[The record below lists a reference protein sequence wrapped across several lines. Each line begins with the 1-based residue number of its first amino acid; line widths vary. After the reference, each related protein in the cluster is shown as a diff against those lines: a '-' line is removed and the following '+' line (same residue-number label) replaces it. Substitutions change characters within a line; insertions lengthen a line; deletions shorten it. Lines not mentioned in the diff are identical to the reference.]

1 MATIYRFIVEQ
12 KTTTD
17 GRAGNGRKSLGGKQ
31 KGASK
36 GKIKTTTLLGS
47 MRGGVEHNRYMRAV
61 NPVLNKATGG
71 LYEKATR
78 LGRAGLGLVK
88 FNAETGAFAGLSG
101 VAITIIISFILQT
114 ILQIQNKQRHEAD
127 KQNAHNFKMLENGVG
142 SVHGQYEISVNM
154 WNGRQTYNQ
163 NK

>member
-12 KTTTD
+12 KTTTS
-17 GRAGNGRKSLGGKQ
+17 GQGRKSAATTSK

-36 GKIKTTTLLGS
+36 GKVKTTTLLGS
-47 MRGGVEHNRYMRAV
+47 AKGGVEHNRYMRAV
-61 NPVLNKATGG
+61 NPVLNRMTGG
-71 LYEKATR
+71 YWEKGMR

-88 FNAETGAFAGLSG
+88 FNAETGAIAGLSG
-101 VAITIIISFILQT
+101 VAITIIISFVLQT
-114 ILQIQNKQRHEAD
+114 IMKIQDRDRRIAD
-127 KQNAHNFKMLENGVG
+127 KQNAQNYKMLENGIG
-142 SVHGQYEISVNM
+142 AVHGQYEISVNM